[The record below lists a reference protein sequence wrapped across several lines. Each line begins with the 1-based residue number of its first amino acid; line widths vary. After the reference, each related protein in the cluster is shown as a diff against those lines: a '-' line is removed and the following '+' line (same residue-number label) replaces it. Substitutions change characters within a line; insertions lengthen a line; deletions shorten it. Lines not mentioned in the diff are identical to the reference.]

1 MASDPI
7 YNARRRAKTLVRNL
21 ERIKEGQG
29 KRAAAS
35 TQKFI
40 DQIQSEI
47 EATYISRG
55 SRERAEKAVSRLQVL
70 SGGARANTRSKSA
83 DVLFQREIARA
94 TIMEDTPMIGEN
106 AGIKTKVF
114 FRATQKYWEGVAPS
128 QRFEA
133 IKKGLGFRTVE
144 EAFNYVMQTQNE
156 RLQQI
161 INDDSTLQ
169 EKYTNLRAR
178 VILL

>member
-1 MASDPI
+1 MATDPI

-21 ERIKEGQG
+21 ERIKETQG

-40 DQIQSEI
+40 DQIQSCI

-55 SRERAEKAVSRLQVL
+55 SRERAEKAVSRLQAL
-70 SGGARANTRSKSA
+70 SGGRASNTRTKSA

-106 AGIKTKVF
+106 ADIKAKVF
-114 FRATQKYWEGVAPS
+114 FRATQKYWEGTPPS
-128 QRFEA
+128 QRFKA

-144 EAFNYVMQTQNE
+144 EAFNYVMQVQSE
-156 RLQQI
+156 KIQQI
-161 INDDSTLQ
+161 LNDDSSLK
-169 EKYTNLRAR
+169 EKYKNLRAR

>member
-40 DQIQSEI
+40 DQIQSGI

-55 SRERAEKAVSRLQVL
+55 SRERAEKAVSRLQIL
-70 SGGARANTRSKSA
+70 SGGSRANTRSKSA
-83 DVLFQREIARA
+83 DALFQREIARA

-106 AGIKTKVF
+106 ADIKTKVF
-114 FRATQKYWEGVAPS
+114 FRATQKYWEGAPPS

-144 EAFNYVMQTQNE
+144 EAFNYVMQTQSE
-156 RLQQI
+156 RIQQI

-169 EKYTNLRAR
+169 EKYSTLRAR